1 MSTQP
6 TPAPRPAKSRLLQ
19 DGRDMFWSMAPLVV
33 ACIVLAGLLGMCS
46 FQAGGP
52 GVGPTPEYDAKAGL
66 QADADALK
74 IPIRLPQLPDG
85 WQANSGGRGGIDGAA
100 TLADGTRGRAVT
112 SRIGYLA
119 PDGMYLSL
127 TQSNADEA
135 ALVAS
140 MKPDSYPAGTQDVD
154 GVTWVVYES
163 SDPEPV
169 WTTRLSGPAQVAITG
184 AGGTEEYRTLAK
196 ATQTQSPL
204 PVQR

>member
-1 MSTQP
+1 
-6 TPAPRPAKSRLLQ
+6 
-19 DGRDMFWSMAPLVV
+19 MFWSMAPLVV

-52 GVGPTPEYDAKAGL
+52 GVGPTPEYHAKAGL